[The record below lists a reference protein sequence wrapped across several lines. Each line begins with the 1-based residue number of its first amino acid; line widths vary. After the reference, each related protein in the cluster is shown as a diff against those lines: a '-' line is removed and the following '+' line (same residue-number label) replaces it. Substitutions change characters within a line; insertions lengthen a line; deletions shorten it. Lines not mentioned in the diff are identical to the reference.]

1 MMGFSVAFHFLVGRS
16 YAMKIAEFPGQVLM
30 SPEMVENLL
39 EPVLTCTF
47 LGSNLA
53 FFPRDRCNLV
63 GSAGLIDVILLDLD
77 SVVAES
83 VL

>member
-1 MMGFSVAFHFLVGRS
+1 MMGFSVAFRFLVGRS

-53 FFPRDRCNLV
+53 FFPHDRCDLV
-63 GSAGLIDVILLDLD
+63 GSGLINVILLDLD